1 MEKTRWTSG
10 KGVSL
15 PSLCSGTV
23 EGIVLGTFASTDPE
37 ELRADWAALG
47 ARLAFYFSVVYS
59 ETPESSSASCSRPS
73 ISLRLSFTT
82 CKMGMKNGPFEPV
95 KG

>member
-1 MEKTRWTSG
+1 MPWALTDEEDLARMDKTDQQSKSAEVERRRRIRLGVRLDISLILEGGMEKTRWTSG

-23 EGIVLGTFASTDPE
+23 EGIVLGLSLSTDPE

-47 ARLAFYFSVVYS
+47 
-59 ETPESSSASCSRPS
+59 P
-73 ISLRLSFTT
+73 
-82 CKMGMKNGPFEPV
+82 G
-95 KG
+95 

>member
-1 MEKTRWTSG
+1 M
-10 KGVSL
+10 

-23 EGIVLGTFASTDPE
+23 EGIVLGMLKASTDPE

-47 ARLAFYFSVVYS
+47 ARLAFYFSVIYS
-59 ETPESSSASCSRPS
+59 ETPESSSASCSHPS

-82 CKMGMKNGPFEPV
+82 CKMGIKNGPFEPV
-95 KG
+95 EG

>member
-1 MEKTRWTSG
+1 MEKTRWTSW

-23 EGIVLGTFASTDPE
+23 EAIVLGTFASTDPE

-47 ARLAFYFSVVYS
+47 ARLTFYFSVIYS

-82 CKMGMKNGPFEPV
+82 CKMGMKSGPFEPV
-95 KG
+95 EG